1 MSRMSRSLRKYFF
14 ICLAA
19 IGIYT
24 YAGLTGTRLLGDDV
38 ESSDGPPTSG
48 TRTSGGHG
56 GGRYSRGYFH
66 K

>member
-1 MSRMSRSLRKYFF
+1 MPRSLRKYFF

-19 IGIYT
+19 VGIYA

-48 TRTSGGHG
+48 SRLSGGHG
-56 GGRYSRGYFH
+56 GRYSSRGYFH